1 MDQYAFEGAG
11 PAGPAD
17 RPFSIF
23 RGEAVLDKP
32 EGRALKQPDTKEP
45 PGGSLWDSL

>member
-11 PAGPAD
+11 PAGPTD

-23 RGEAVLDKP
+23 RGEGVLDQP
-32 EGRALKQPDTKEP
+32 EGRAPSQPDTKEP